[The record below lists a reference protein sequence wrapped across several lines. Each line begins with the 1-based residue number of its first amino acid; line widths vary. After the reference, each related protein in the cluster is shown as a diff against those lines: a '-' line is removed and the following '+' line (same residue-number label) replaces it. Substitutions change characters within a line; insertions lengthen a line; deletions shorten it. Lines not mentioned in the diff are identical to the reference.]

1 MKGIGTCAEMPA
13 VIIRS
18 VGKHLYGME
27 RNHVC
32 GEGTYSTTQIE
43 LMLTNYY
50 QMVRCFVQLA
60 IRRTTSTLP
69 LYGLCTR

>member
-1 MKGIGTCAEMPA
+1 MPA
-13 VIIRS
+13 EIIRS

-27 RNHVC
+27 GNHVC

-60 IRRTTSTLP
+60 IKEDDSYFTHLWFV
-69 LYGLCTR
+69 YKIA